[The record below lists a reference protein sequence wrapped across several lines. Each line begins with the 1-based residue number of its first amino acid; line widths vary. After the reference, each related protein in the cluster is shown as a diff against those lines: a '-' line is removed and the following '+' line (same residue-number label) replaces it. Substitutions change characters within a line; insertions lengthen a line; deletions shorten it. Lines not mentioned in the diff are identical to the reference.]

1 VNGQSYFTR
10 ATDGVSRSAAHR
22 FRGLSVTRKSRKVIG
37 LAPEPKV
44 SVVRVR
50 ARYFCR
56 IARRAVARV
65 AKLVDARDLKS
76 LGGNPV
82 PVRVRPRAYWKNT
95 AFDETAVDALLAL
108 SEIASRSLAN

>member
-1 VNGQSYFTR
+1 
-10 ATDGVSRSAAHR
+10 
-22 FRGLSVTRKSRKVIG
+22 
-37 LAPEPKV
+37 
-44 SVVRVR
+44 
-50 ARYFCR
+50 
-56 IARRAVARV
+56 V